1 MTAVEIGVDSRLGEA
16 EVAEVLALV
25 EEATALDGVSPLSE
39 HVLLH
44 LRHGGDERD
53 LHLMARQAGTLV
65 GYAHLDA
72 TDVVEGSSGELVV
85 SPEHRRVRVGHDLVQ
100 QLIALSP
107 DGRLRL
113 WAHGGR
119 ADAAHLARSLGFEQV
134 RVLWQMRRSL
144 LASLPSATWPAGIRV
159 REFRPG
165 VDDEEWVEVNARA
178 FADLPDQGGWTV
190 DDLRRRMQES
200 WFDARG
206 FVIAESTRP
215 EDAGRIAGFHWTK
228 VHGRHGHAQ
237 HGHGQH
243 GHEPI
248 GEVYVVGVAPEWRG
262 SGLGRALV
270 LEGLAHLR
278 RAGLAHAM
286 LYVDA
291 SNTAAIRLYESLGF
305 TRWDSDTL
313 YRRVNPG

>member
-1 MTAVEIGVDSRLGEA
+1 MTAVEVGVDSRLDDA

-25 EEATALDGVSPLSE
+25 EQATAVDGVSPLSE

-53 LHLMARQAGTLV
+53 VHLRARRDGELV
-65 GYAHLDA
+65 GYAHLDT

-85 SPEHRRVRVGHDLVQ
+85 APDHRRLRVGHELVQ
-100 QLIALSP
+100 QLIDLSP

-119 ADAAHLARSLGFEQV
+119 ADAAHLARAMGFEQA

-144 LASLPSATWPAGIRV
+144 LASLPAASWPDGIHV
-159 REFRPG
+159 RSFRPG
-165 VDDEEWVEVNARA
+165 MDDSAWVEVNAAA
-178 FADLPDQGGWTV
+178 FADLPDQGGWTI
-190 DDLRRRMQES
+190 DDLHRRMHES
-200 WFDARG
+200 WFDAQG
-206 FVIAESTRP
+206 FLIAESTRP
-215 EDAGRIAGFHWTK
+215 GHEGQIAGFHWTK
-228 VHGRHGHAQ
+228 VHGRDEHGRDV
-237 HGHGQH
+237 H

-262 SGLGRALV
+262 TGLGRALV
-270 LEGLAHLR
+270 LAGLAHLR
-278 RAGLAHAM
+278 RVGLAQAM

-291 SNTAAIRLYESLGF
+291 SNTAAISLYESLGF
-305 TRWDSDTL
+305 TRWDTDTL
-313 YRRVNPG
+313 FRR

>member
-1 MTAVEIGVDSRLGEA
+1 MTAVEVGVDSHLDDA
-16 EVAEVLALV
+16 EVAEVLELV
-25 EEATALDGVSPLSE
+25 EQATASDGVSPLSE

-53 LHLMARQAGTLV
+53 MHLRAHRNGVLV
-65 GYAHLDA
+65 GYAHLDT
-72 TDVVEGSSGELVV
+72 TDSVEGSSGELVV
-85 SPEHRRVRVGHDLVQ
+85 APEHRRLRVGHDLVQ
-100 QLIALSP
+100 RLIDLSP

-119 ADAAHLARSLGFEQV
+119 ADAAHLARAMGFAQA

-144 LASLPSATWPAGIRV
+144 LASLPAASWPEGIRV
-159 REFRPG
+159 RSFRPG
-165 VDDEEWVEVNARA
+165 VDDAAWVEVNAAA
-178 FADLPDQGGWTV
+178 FADLPDQGGWTI
-190 DDLRRRMQES
+190 DDLHRRMHES

-206 FVIAESTRP
+206 FLIAESTHP
-215 EDAGRIAGFHWTK
+215 GNEGRIAGFHWTK
-228 VHGRHGHAQ
+228 VHGRGAHG
-237 HGHGQH
+237 H

-262 SGLGRALV
+262 TGLGRALV
-270 LEGLAHLR
+270 LAGLAHLR
-278 RAGLAHAM
+278 RVGLAQAM

-305 TRWDSDTL
+305 TRWDTDTL
-313 YRRVNPG
+313 YRR